1 MARTVEECNT
11 YIVNNLVTIFYN
23 AGITIDPTLWSKRN
37 LIRLICYTMAVAQS
51 YLEQLWDIA
60 IARMEAIRV
69 ASASGSARWLQQKVF
84 EFQYSATNP
93 QYLVMTSGVYSYPVV
108 NEALRIVTACAVTS
122 TISNIVNIKA
132 AKGTTTLEALAVGE
146 LTSLEAYITNI
157 GNIGIVYNVTSTDP
171 DRLYI
176 EGTIYYNGMYSS
188 IIEASVISAIESYLT
203 NLSSERFG
211 GDILT
216 SDIENLIR
224 NVEGVNDVV
233 LERVSCRYESQTI
246 HTGIDLVLAGD
257 WINRKYT
264 MGAGYMIAE
273 DTATYELTDKLTFVA
288 E

>member
-11 YIVNNLVTIFYN
+11 YLTTQLTNTFALQ
-23 AGITIDPTLWSKRN
+23 GITIDATLWSKRN
-37 LIRLICYTMAVAQS
+37 LLRLIVYTIAIGQS
-51 YLEQLWDIA
+51 LLEQLWDIA
-60 IARMEAIRV
+60 VGRMEDIQAL
-69 ASASGSARWLQQKVF
+69 SAAGSARWLQQKVF

-93 QYLVMTSGVYSYPVV
+93 QYLVVTSGVYSYPVV
-108 NEALRIVTACAVTS
+108 DENLRIVTACAIYS

-132 AKGTTTLEALAVGE
+132 AKGDTTLEALAAGE
-146 LTSLEAYITNI
+146 LTALQNYVANI
-157 GNIGIVYNVTSTDP
+157 GTAGITYNVTSTDP

-176 EGTIYYNGMYSS
+176 EGTIYYQGIYS
-188 IIEASVISAIESYLT
+188 AVISANVIAAIEAYLVS
-203 NLSSERFG
+203 LSQTRFG

-224 NVEGVNDVV
+224 SVEGVNDVV

-264 MGAGYMIAE
+264 MGAGYMIQE
-273 DTATYELTDKLTFVA
+273 DTVNYTFTDTLTFTA